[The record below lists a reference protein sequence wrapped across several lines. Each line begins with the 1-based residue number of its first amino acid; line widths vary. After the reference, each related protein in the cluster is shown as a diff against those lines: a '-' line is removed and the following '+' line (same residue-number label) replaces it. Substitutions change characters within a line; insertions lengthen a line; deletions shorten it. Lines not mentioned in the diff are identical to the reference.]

1 VRGLTI
7 SAHGGLDKIEYRT
20 DLLKP
25 EPKRGEIRVRV
36 RAAALNHLDLFV
48 VSGLPGVTITPPWV
62 MGADATGVVDAVG
75 DLSGV
80 ADNQLK
86 VGDVVIINGGI
97 SDGTCEYCQSGEQS
111 LCVRFK
117 LLGEHLPGTL
127 AEYITIPASNARSI
141 PKDKPFEQ
149 AAAFTLSTLTA
160 WRMIVTRARV
170 RKGESVLIW
179 GIGGGVA
186 LAALEILRI
195 IGAKTWVTSHSEEKL
210 ALARGLGADNTLNY
224 TTTDVA
230 KEIRT
235 RTGKRGIDVVL
246 DTVGEATWTQSLGA
260 LGKRGRLVTCGATS
274 GPMVQMDVR
283 RLFWNQWDIMGSTMG
298 NDSEFDAVTN
308 EFRAGR
314 LTPLVDSVFDIS
326 QGKQAFER
334 LASGQQFGKIV
345 VRIPD

>member
-1 VRGLTI
+1 
-7 SAHGGLDKIEYRT
+7 
-20 DLLKP
+20 
-25 EPKRGEIRVRV
+25 
-36 RAAALNHLDLFV
+36 
-48 VSGLPGVTITPPWV
+48 

-86 VGDVVIINGGI
+86 VGDVVVINGGI
-97 SDGTCEYCQSGEQS
+97 SDGTCEYCKSGEQS

-127 AEYITIPASNARSI
+127 AEYITIPAGNARSI

-149 AAAFTLSTLTA
+149 AASFTLSTLTA
-160 WRMIVTRARV
+160 WRMIVTRAKV
-170 RKGESVLIW
+170 RKGEDVLIW

-235 RTGKRGIDVVL
+235 RTSKRGIDVVL

-274 GPMVQMDVR
+274 GPMVQMDIR

-298 NDSEFDAVTN
+298 NDKEFDAVTN
-308 EFRAGR
+308 EYRAGR

-326 QGKQAFER
+326 QGRQAFER
-334 LASGQQFGKIV
+334 LQSGQQFGKIV

>member
-1 VRGLTI
+1 VRGLVI

-48 VSGLPGVTITPPWV
+48 VSGLPGVTINPPWV
-62 MGADATGVVDAVG
+62 LGADATGVVDAVG

-86 VGDVVIINGGI
+86 VGDVVIVNGGI
-97 SDGTCEYCQSGEQS
+97 SDGTCEYCMSGEQS

-127 AEYITIPASNARSI
+127 AEFITIPAGNARSI
-141 PKDKPFEQ
+141 ARDKPFEQ

-170 RKGESVLIW
+170 RKGEDVLIW

-186 LAALEILRI
+186 LAALEILRL

-298 NDSEFDAVTN
+298 NDAEFDAVTN